1 MDRAVTVG
9 HRQCLAQRVD
19 SQHILR
25 RTAASPGGGVRVAH
39 LLDQV
44 VGVQTGTATRGDPI
58 DPFSNLLPAGGQH
71 YPHRGQACRVVGGF
85 GGLVI
90 GVGDSAIDIVLD
102 RLGDI
107 AQGIEITPGLDPPGI
122 NALPGQPSRVVG
134 GSGDQH
140 RVGPAGDR
148 GRPGVAGAP
157 IGADIH
163 HPGQTVGAIEVAGGV
178 ADSGLH
184 SGRSSAQCPGAGL
197 IVEPLLG
204 GDQND
209 MGVAKGVA
217 MEGGFD
223 LLQDWVTIW
232 FFQGG

>member
-1 MDRAVTVG
+1 M
-9 HRQCLAQRVD
+9 
-19 SQHILR
+19 
-25 RTAASPGGGVRVAH
+25 
-39 LLDQV
+39 
-44 VGVQTGTATRGDPI
+44 
-58 DPFSNLLPAGGQH
+58 DPFRDLLAAGGQH

-85 GGLVI
+85 SDLII

-107 AQGIEITPGLDPPGI
+107 AQGIEITPGLDPPRI
-122 NALPGQPSRVVG
+122 NALPGQPSGIVG

-148 GRPGVAGAP
+148 ERPGVAGAP
-157 IGADIH
+157 VGANIH
-163 HPGQTVGAIEVAGGV
+163 HPGQTVGAIEVASGV
-178 ADSGLH
+178 ADPCLH
-184 SGRSSAQCPGAGL
+184 SGGGSAQCPGAGL

-209 MGVAKGVA
+209 MGVSKGVA
-217 MEGGFD
+217 IVGGFD